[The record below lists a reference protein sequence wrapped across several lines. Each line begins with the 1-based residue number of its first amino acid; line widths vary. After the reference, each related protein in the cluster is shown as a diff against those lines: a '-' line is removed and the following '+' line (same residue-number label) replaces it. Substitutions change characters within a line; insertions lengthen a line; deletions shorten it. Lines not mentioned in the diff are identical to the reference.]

1 MDQFSV
7 SNMEQIFARL
17 VDLGTV
23 FGVKLLAAI
32 VVLVLGRWVA
42 MVLRNFLEKSMRRT
56 DVDETLISF
65 TANLAY
71 IALFAFVIIAALA
84 QLGIQT
90 TSFIAILG
98 AAGLAIGLALQGS
111 LANFAA
117 GVLMLLFKPFKVGDY
132 IEGGSTAGTVK
143 EIQIFNT
150 ILLTPD
156 NKTVIVP
163 NAKMTGDKI
172 VNYAAQGTRRVDM
185 VFGISYDS
193 DIDKAK
199 QILHELLKN
208 DSRILPDPAPMVVVL
223 ELADSSVNI
232 ACRPWVN
239 ASDYWTFYFD
249 MMEGVKKQFD
259 ANGISIPF
267 PQRDVHMY
275 QEQAA

>member
-1 MDQFSV
+1 MEQFSI
-7 SNMEQIFARL
+7 NGLEQLIARL
-17 VDLGTV
+17 MDLGVV
-23 FGVKLLAAI
+23 FGMKVLAALA
-32 VVLVLGRWVA
+32 VFVLGRWVA
-42 MVLRNFLEKSMRRT
+42 IFLRNFLEKSMRRT
-56 DVDETLISF
+56 KVDETLITF
-65 TANLAY
+65 TTNLTY
-71 IALFAFVIIAALA
+71 IALFAFVVIAALA

-90 TSFIAILG
+90 TSFIALLG

-117 GVLMLLFKPFKVGDY
+117 GVLMILFRPFKVDDY
-132 IEGGSTAGTVK
+132 IEGGGTAGTVK

-163 NAKMTGDKI
+163 NATMTGDKI
-172 VNYAAQGTRRVDM
+172 VNYATQGTRRVDM
-185 VFGISYDS
+185 VFGIAYDS

-199 QILHELLKN
+199 GLLWDLLKN
-208 DSRILPDPAPMVVVL
+208 DSRILPAPEPVIAVL

-239 ASDYWTFYFD
+239 AGDYWAFYFD
-249 MMEGVKKQFD
+249 MTESVKKQFD

-275 QEQAA
+275 QQKVA

>member
-7 SNMEQIFARL
+7 GSLEQIYTRL
-17 VDLGTV
+17 IELGTV
-23 FGVKLLAAI
+23 FGIKLLAAI

-42 MVLRNFLEKSMRRT
+42 LVLRNFLEKTMRRT

-98 AAGLAIGLALQGS
+98 AAGLAVGLALQGS
-111 LANFAA
+111 LSNFAA

-132 IEGGSTAGTVK
+132 IEGGGTAGTVK

-172 VNYAAQGTRRVDM
+172 VNYGAQGTRRVDM
-185 VFGISYDS
+185 VFGISYES

-199 QILHELLKN
+199 NILRELLEK
-208 DSRILPDPAPMVVVL
+208 DERILREPAPVIAVL

-239 ASDYWTFYFD
+239 AADYWSFYFD
-249 MMEGVKKQFD
+249 MTENVKKQFD
-259 ANGISIPF
+259 AGGIIIPF
-267 PQRDVHMY
+267 PQRDIHMY
-275 QEQAA
+275 SEKAA

>member
-1 MDQFSV
+1 MEQFSI
-7 SNMEQIFARL
+7 NGLEQLITRL
-17 VDLGTV
+17 MDLGVV
-23 FGVKLLAAI
+23 FGMKVLAALA
-32 VVLVLGRWVA
+32 VFVLGRWVA
-42 MVLRNFLEKSMRRT
+42 IFLRNFLEKSMRRT
-56 DVDETLISF
+56 KVDETLITF
-65 TANLAY
+65 TTNLTY
-71 IALFAFVIIAALA
+71 IALFAFVVIAALA

-90 TSFIAILG
+90 TSFIALLG

-117 GVLMLLFKPFKVGDY
+117 GVLMILFRPFKVDDY
-132 IEGGSTAGTVK
+132 IEGGGTAGTVK

-163 NAKMTGDKI
+163 NATMTGDKI
-172 VNYAAQGTRRVDM
+172 VNYATQGTRRVDM
-185 VFGISYDS
+185 VFGIAYDS

-199 QILHELLKN
+199 GILWDLLKN
-208 DSRILPDPAPMVVVL
+208 DSRILPAPEPVIAVL

-239 ASDYWTFYFD
+239 AGEYWTFYFD
-249 MMEGVKKQFD
+249 MTESVKKQFD

-275 QEQAA
+275 QQKAA

>member
-1 MDQFSV
+1 MEQFSI
-7 SNMEQIFARL
+7 NGLEQLIARL
-17 VDLGTV
+17 MDLGVV
-23 FGVKLLAAI
+23 FGMKVLAALA
-32 VVLVLGRWVA
+32 VFVLGRWVA
-42 MVLRNFLEKSMRRT
+42 IFLRNFLEKSMRRT
-56 DVDETLISF
+56 KVDETLITF
-65 TANLAY
+65 TTNLTY
-71 IALFAFVIIAALA
+71 IALFAFVVIAALA

-90 TSFIAILG
+90 TSFIALLG

-117 GVLMLLFKPFKVGDY
+117 GVLMILFRPFKVDDY
-132 IEGGSTAGTVK
+132 IEGGGTAGTVK

-163 NAKMTGDKI
+163 NATMTGDKI
-172 VNYAAQGTRRVDM
+172 VNYATQGTRRVDM
-185 VFGISYDS
+185 VFGIAYDS

-199 QILHELLKN
+199 GILWDLLKN
-208 DSRILPDPAPMVVVL
+208 DSRILPAPEPVIAVL

-239 ASDYWTFYFD
+239 AGDYWAFYFD
-249 MMEGVKKQFD
+249 MTESVKKQFD

-275 QEQAA
+275 QQKVA

>member
-1 MDQFSV
+1 MDRFSV

-17 VDLGTV
+17 TDLGTV
-23 FGVKLLAAI
+23 FGVKLLAAV

-42 MVLRNFLEKSMRRT
+42 IMLRNFLEKSMRRT
-56 DVDETLISF
+56 NVDETLISF
-65 TANLAY
+65 SANLAY
-71 IALFAFVIIAALA
+71 IALFVFVIIAALA

-163 NAKMTGDKI
+163 NAQMTGDKI

-193 DIDKAK
+193 DIDRAK
-199 QILHELLKN
+199 QVLHELLNN
-208 DSRILPDPAPMVVVL
+208 DSRILSEPAPMVVVL

-239 ASDYWTFYFD
+239 ASEYWNFYFD
-249 MMEGVKKQFD
+249 MTEAVKKQFD

-275 QEQAA
+275 QKQAV

>member
-1 MDQFSV
+1 MEQFSM
-7 SNMEQIFARL
+7 SGLEQIMARL
-17 VDLGTV
+17 MDLGLI
-23 FGVKLLAAI
+23 FGMKILAALA
-32 VVLVLGRWVA
+32 VFVLGRWVA
-42 MVLRNFLEKSMRRT
+42 IFLRNLLEKSMRRT
-56 DVDETLISF
+56 KVDETLITF
-65 TANLAY
+65 TTNLTY
-71 IALFAFVIIAALA
+71 IALFAFVVIAALA

-90 TSFIAILG
+90 TSFIALLG

-117 GVLMLLFKPFKVGDY
+117 GVLMILFRPFKVGDY
-132 IEGGSTAGTVK
+132 IEGGGTAGTVK

-163 NAKMTGDKI
+163 NATMTGDKI
-172 VNYAAQGTRRVDM
+172 VNYASQGTRRVDM
-185 VFGISYDS
+185 VFGIAYDS

-199 QILHELLKN
+199 NILWDLLKN
-208 DSRILPDPAPMVVVL
+208 DSRILSAPEPVIAVL

-239 ASDYWTFYFD
+239 AGDYWTFYFD
-249 MMEGVKKQFD
+249 MTENVKKQFD

-275 QEQAA
+275 QQKAA